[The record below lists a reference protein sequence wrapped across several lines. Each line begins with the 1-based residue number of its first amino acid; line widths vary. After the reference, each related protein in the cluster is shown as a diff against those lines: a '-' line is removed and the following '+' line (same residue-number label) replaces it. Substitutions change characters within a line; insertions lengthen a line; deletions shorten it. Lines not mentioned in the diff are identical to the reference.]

1 MEAIFLYELHI
12 KYCIL
17 KSRVPPD
24 AIKYPIIVP
33 MSQVKKLRLGELEEL
48 AQGHIASRWQS
59 TNVIPVFSG
68 AKFHTLVTILPP
80 PHGNTVFKKTS
91 IPSAL
96 STYYELP
103 PSEEC
108 WVGLQR

>member
-1 MEAIFLYELHI
+1 MEAIFLHELHI

-24 AIKYPIIVP
+24 AIKYHTIVP
-33 MSQVKKLRLGELEEL
+33 ISQKKKLRLAEFEEL
-48 AQGHIASRWQS
+48 AQGHIASKRQS
-59 TNVIPVFSG
+59 KNVIPGFSG

-91 IPSAL
+91 IHSAL

-108 WVGLQR
+108 WVGVQR